1 MRRIH
6 HSVILLAILVSWP
19 DVGAES
25 REGNG
30 FSTASLVGA
39 YSAQEQGD
47 GSVSAGLG
55 VVRYDGAGK
64 TTRRVL
70 VNAPGANGSRRIL
83 IFESAGTYSLNPD
96 GTGTASYTNTISGGG
111 TTTVTFD
118 LVVTGTQSI
127 WSPGRGG
134 HRTAT
139 ELFAVQREAGV
150 TVSLV
155 TSVQKRIAE
164 E

>member
-19 DVGAES
+19 AVGAES

-39 YSAQEQGD
+39 YSVQEQGD

-83 IFESAGTYSLNPD
+83 VFESEGTYSLNPD
-96 GTGTASYTNTISGGG
+96 GTGTASYTNMISGGG

-118 LVVTGTQSI
+118 LVVTGTQST

-139 ELFAVQREAGV
+139 ELFAVQREAGL

>member
-6 HSVILLAILVSWP
+6 YSLVLLTMLASSMAI
-19 DVGAES
+19 GAES
-25 REGNG
+25 REANG

-39 YSAQEQGD
+39 YSTQEQGD

-55 VVRYDGAGK
+55 IVRYDGAGK

-70 VNAPGANGSRRIL
+70 VNAPAANGSRRIL
-83 IFESAGTYSLNPD
+83 VFESEGTYSLNPD
-96 GTGTASYTNTISGGG
+96 GTGTATYTNMISGGG

-118 LVVTGTQSI
+118 LVVTGTQST

-139 ELFAVQREAGV
+139 ELFAVQRDAGV

-155 TSVQKRIAE
+155 TSIQKLIAE
-164 E
+164 R

>member
-1 MRRIH
+1 L
-6 HSVILLAILVSWP
+6 VLLAMLANSMAL
-19 DVGAES
+19 GAES
-25 REGNG
+25 GATKG
-30 FSTASLVGA
+30 FSAASLVGA
-39 YSAQEQGD
+39 YSTQEQGD

-55 VVRYDGAGK
+55 VVYYDGAGK

-70 VNAPGANGSRRIL
+70 VNAPAANGSRRIL
-83 IFESAGTYSLNPD
+83 VFESEGTYSLNPD
-96 GTGTASYTNTISGGG
+96 GTGMATYTNMISGGG

-118 LVVTGTQSI
+118 LVVAGTQST

-139 ELFAVQREAGV
+139 ELFGVQREAGV

-155 TSVQKRIAE
+155 TSIQKRIAE
-164 E
+164 